1 MPDYAYVREMRITPA
16 FLRDLW
22 EYDLFSRYTP
32 ELASL
37 FMVHGALDEVVP
49 VKDARRFAET
59 FGAQLRIFSQG
70 EHPLMGNGE
79 LEAVLAWAADF
90 FLGKE

>member
-1 MPDYAYVREMRITPA
+1 
-16 FLRDLW
+16 
-22 EYDLFSRYTP
+22 
-32 ELASL
+32 
-37 FMVHGALDEVVP
+37 MVHGALDEVVP

-59 FGAQLRIFSQG
+59 FGAQLRIFPQG

-79 LEAVLAWAADF
+79 LEAVWAWAADF